1 MLESNVF
8 EDSHF
13 LLDEGPYRYRALRY
27 RKANPQVG
35 WDVFALQ
42 GGLRALGIPIVVDG
56 VFGPKTKKATIAFQE
71 SAGLVV
77 DGIAG
82 IATQREVGK
91 QICFKQ
97 SEAYGLQEGV
107 PFGHFEYE
115 SSCQLGNHT
124 PPYPDGERDIGPV
137 QCNTNYFSHS
147 FGFMPPK
154 AIEECAR
161 RVSSKLELYKQ
172 NQLARPTADRLSA
185 RRCLELAC
193 GSWNAPSWTDFLA
206 RGGVLGPVS
215 SAKIESYIDE
225 VTVYLLP

>member
-1 MLESNVF
+1 MTDFPN
-8 EDSHF
+8 DHF
-13 LLDEGPYRYRALRY
+13 LLDPAQYRYRALRF
-27 RKANPQVG
+27 RKANPQTG

-42 GGLRALGIPIVVDG
+42 GALRALGIPIVVDG
-56 VFGPKTKKATIAFQE
+56 VFGPKTKKAVISFQE
-71 SAGLVV
+71 SASLVV

-82 IATQREVGK
+82 IATQREAGK
-91 QICFKQ
+91 QICFQ
-97 SEAYGLQEGV
+97 ESVQHGLQLGV

-124 PPYPDGERDIGPV
+124 PPYPDGERDVGPV
-137 QCNTNYFSHS
+137 QCNTNFFSYA

-161 RVSSKLELYKQ
+161 RVAGKLELYKL
-172 NQLARPTADRLSA
+172 NQESRPVADRLSA

-206 RGGVLGPVS
+206 RGGTLGPVS